1 MMRVIAGE
9 FKGRRLASPRGANLR
24 ATTDKVR
31 EALFNILSF
40 KIEGASFLDVYA
52 GSGSVGI
59 EAISRGASRVVFIEN
74 DKNNIALLKK
84 NLSLLP
90 DHARAEVV
98 CGDALNYLKKNEID
112 FDIIFL
118 DPPYEAGDLE
128 NLLQTLGCCDSMK
141 PQSVVIFEHF
151 HKKILPDVAGDFS
164 VLKRYRYGG
173 TTLSLY
179 VKK

>member
-31 EALFNILSF
+31 EALFNILAA
-40 KIEGASFLDVYA
+40 KIEGASFLDIYA

-59 EAISRGASRVVFIEN
+59 EAMSRGARPVVFVDN
-74 DKNNIALLKK
+74 DKNNILLLKK
-84 NLSLLP
+84 NLFLLP
-90 DHARAEVV
+90 DHNEAHVV
-98 CGDALNYLKKNEID
+98 YSDAINYLKKNKIH

-118 DPPYEAGDLE
+118 DPPYEGGDLE
-128 NLLQTLGCCDSMK
+128 VLLQTLGGCDTMP

-151 HKKILPDVAGDFS
+151 HKKILPDAAGDFS

-173 TTLSLY
+173 TTLSFY